1 MITEHPTNGAV
12 HVIDS
17 TKGTELPGWPVVI
30 SNTTVAVSPSP
41 ALADF
46 NFDGFL
52 EIVIANNGSPV
63 SQSAVRVFNHLGVL
77 QPGWPQFT
85 ENHTSESSPI
95 VADVS
100 GDGVPDILFG
110 TEGDKIF
117 GWDKDGNSLS
127 GFPLS
132 VGDFVRSTPYA
143 DDVDGDG
150 DIDIVFSGW
159 DRNVHIWDF
168 PATYSASAA
177 QWPTFQHDAAR
188 TGYWNHHA
196 TTPTDVADDSPRD
209 ELAGIPA
216 VPMLSQNKP
225 NPFNPMT
232 TIAYGIP
239 AAGGGAAVQLTI
251 YDVQGHVV
259 RQLVQG
265 HQAPGTYNAIWDG
278 RDGRGQR
285 VQSGV
290 FFYRLRIGSHSLTR
304 KMTVLK

>member
-1 MITEHPTNGAV
+1 
-12 HVIDS
+12 
-17 TKGTELPGWPVVI
+17 
-30 SNTTVAVSPSP
+30 
-41 ALADF
+41 
-46 NFDGFL
+46 
-52 EIVIANNGSPV
+52 
-63 SQSAVRVFNHLGVL
+63 
-77 QPGWPQFT
+77 
-85 ENHTSESSPI
+85 
-95 VADVS
+95 
-100 GDGVPDILFG
+100 
-110 TEGDKIF
+110 
-117 GWDKDGNSLS
+117 
-127 GFPLS
+127 